1 MLGRAYVILCQGD
14 VWVVRGVC
22 DPTELEMPAR
32 AFPQQRGILGPL
44 RPDMR
49 AMGGMTAAAQTKG
62 NAIGGQVHRW
72 GCLQKV
78 GR

>member
-1 MLGRAYVILCQGD
+1 M
-14 VWVVRGVC
+14 RGVC

-32 AFPQQRGILGPL
+32 AFPQRRSILGPL

-62 NAIGGQVHRW
+62 NAIGGQVHR
-72 GCLQKV
+72 
-78 GR
+78 